1 MGLLDGS
8 KVSLD
13 HLIRGC
19 VERSYCVLL
28 CICAHAHTHTQNT
41 HNTHATHTHAH
52 TLAHI
57 LYYETY
63 HTDNFKWLSQ
73 MVNGM
78 TALASKHAVMAS
90 SNANSAVIP
99 SAMPLSNLPLGQPI

>member
-28 CICAHAHTHTQNT
+28 CICAHAHTHTTRTQ
-41 HNTHATHTHAH
+41 HTCAH

-63 HTDNFKWLSQ
+63 LTDNFKWLSQ

-78 TALASKHAVMAS
+78 TALGTRHAVMAS
-90 SNANSAVIP
+90 SNANSAVIS
-99 SAMPLSNLPLGQPI
+99 SAMPLSNLPLGQSI